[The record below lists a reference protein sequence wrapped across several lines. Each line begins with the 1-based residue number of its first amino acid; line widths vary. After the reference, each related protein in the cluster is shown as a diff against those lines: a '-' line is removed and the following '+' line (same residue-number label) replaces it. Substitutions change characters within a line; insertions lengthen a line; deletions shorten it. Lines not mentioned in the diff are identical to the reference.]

1 MMNLENMLKSE
12 DFTLLIKFRI
22 VKTWS
27 SPVVTCGH
35 EISTIKKAGCRRID
49 AFELWYWRRLLKVP

>member
-27 SPVVTCGH
+27 SPVVTYGH
-35 EISTIKKAGCRRID
+35 ESWTIKKAGCRRID